1 MSSRALSIS
10 FLSVDQEFKALKKQ
24 LECWVPGDFYVF
36 LLLLLLCVCFFYLSD
51 IIFFKQP
58 ALIEN
63 FTVPKLVFTE
73 TFLWLVFS
81 LYYF

>member
-1 MSSRALSIS
+1 MC
-10 FLSVDQEFKALKKQ
+10 V
-24 LECWVPGDFYVF
+24 VF
-36 LLLLLLCVCFFYLSD
+36 VVVVVCFFFFYLSD
-51 IIFFKQP
+51 IIFFFKQP